1 MSGPTGRKQQLGH
14 CRCYD
19 GIVKGAALGLGR
31 LELFKNGG
39 AGTRSSGEVG
49 AGRGFVGALGK
60 YATERV
66 VGSKWGRSM
75 PTLLRSIALV
85 LDIENA
91 NVLAVVWVGIMN
103 LDVVVY
109 PKAPNNTIAFY
120 V

>member
-1 MSGPTGRKQQLGH
+1 
-14 CRCYD
+14 
-19 GIVKGAALGLGR
+19 
-31 LELFKNGG
+31 
-39 AGTRSSGEVG
+39 
-49 AGRGFVGALGK
+49 
-60 YATERV
+60 
-66 VGSKWGRSM
+66 M